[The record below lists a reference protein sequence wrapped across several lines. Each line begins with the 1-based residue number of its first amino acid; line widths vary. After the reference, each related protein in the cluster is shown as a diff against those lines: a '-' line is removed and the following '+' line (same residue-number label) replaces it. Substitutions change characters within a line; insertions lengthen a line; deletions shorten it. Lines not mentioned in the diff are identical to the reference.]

1 MRDNLLH
8 DLVQPK
14 DCIAPGDGMLL
25 PLVALDF
32 FEIVFCPAERIV
44 VLAVGKVGISEAV
57 SVEFRKR
64 NTLAPGRI
72 GVLDFA
78 RDQGKYPVKQATG
91 TALDLPV
98 DRLLRGN
105 LQGLVRD

>member
-1 MRDNLLH
+1 
-8 DLVQPK
+8 
-14 DCIAPGDGMLL
+14 MLL

-64 NTLAPGRI
+64 NTLAPPAGSASSISR
-72 GVLDFA
+72 
-78 RDQGKYPVKQATG
+78 ATK
-91 TALDLPV
+91 ANILSSKPLAPLSIS
-98 DRLLRGN
+98 LLIACSVAICKGS
-105 LQGLVRD
+105 